1 MNADLLWNVS
11 VWVIPVMLAI
21 TLHEAS
27 HGLVAHLFGDDT
39 AWNAGRV
46 SANPFRHIDPF
57 GTIVFPAMLLLVR
70 APFLFGYAK
79 PVPVNFWALRNP
91 KRDMIWVA
99 AAGPVTNLLM
109 ALTAGII
116 LRVVALTASANLD
129 LATRWLASNMIN
141 AIEINVALAIFNMIP
156 LPPLDGGR
164 VAVGLLPRMLAS
176 PLARLERFGI
186 LILLA
191 LLIVLPTIGQQF
203 GYDIDPART
212 LLEKPVNLAI
222 RAILTVTGN
231 GDLFSDD

>member
-1 MNADLLWNVS
+1 MNADLVWNIS
-11 VWVIPVMLAI
+11 VWVIPVVLAI

-27 HGLVAHLFGDDT
+27 HGYVAHLFGDDT

-46 SANPFRHIDPF
+46 TANPLRHIDPF
-57 GTIVFPAMLLLVR
+57 GTIVFPAMLLLAR

-99 AAGPVTNLLM
+99 AAGPVTNILM
-109 ALTAGII
+109 ALTAGFI
-116 LRVVALTASANLD
+116 LRIVALMASAHLD
-129 LATRWLASNMIN
+129 IATRWVATNLIN
-141 AIEINVALAIFNMIP
+141 AIEINVALAVFNMIP

-203 GYDIDPART
+203 GYDIDPVRA
-212 LLEKPVNLAI
+212 LLEKPVSLAI
-222 RAILTVTGN
+222 RGILTVTGN
-231 GDLFSDD
+231 ADLFTDD